1 MKQPANPRLKQQLKK
16 MSVDELVGLFRQ
28 YALEQDEAMLGEEHA
43 KVNRLVWKL
52 KDVGD
57 ELKSREGDQRSALLS
72 LYNHRNAQV
81 RLHAIRATLALAPDI
96 ARQALEALANSK
108 EYPTSGDA
116 GMTIWALDQGIFKP
130 T

>member
-28 YALEQDEAMLGEEHA
+28 YGLEQDEAMLGEERA

-116 GMTIWALDQGIFKP
+116 GMTIRALDQGIFKP

>member
-16 MSVDELVGLFRQ
+16 MPVDELVGLFRQ
-28 YALEQDEAMLGEEHA
+28 YVLEQDEAMLGEEHA

-72 LYNHRNAQV
+72 LYITECTGTASRH
-81 RLHAIRATLALAPDI
+81 
-96 ARQALEALANSK
+96 K
-108 EYPTSGDA
+108 GDA
-116 GMTIWALDQGIFKP
+116 GARARYRAP
-130 T
+130 SA